1 MDGELEEEGEKSMEQ
16 LHFVGKSYGKP
27 EGYDLA
33 KFHLNAPMAWKSE
46 YVYPGHLNFPSY
58 SSHHENNWAIY
69 MEKKNSLSTSST
81 FSFSFPHHTVFLS
94 TTLKH

>member
-1 MDGELEEEGEKSMEQ
+1 MEQ

-46 YVYPGHLNFPSY
+46 YVYPCHFNFPSY
-58 SSHHENNWAIY
+58 SSHHENN
-69 MEKKNSLSTSST
+69 
-81 FSFSFPHHTVFLS
+81 
-94 TTLKH
+94 